1 MNYCVF
7 EIAWGSFGFV
17 ARNDRLIATW
27 LPQAGDRLRR
37 RIESSYPDAVEDA
50 CALPEFQRQVVGY
63 FEGEVTEFTVR
74 LDTGDMPLFRRAVL
88 AVCEAIPYGETVTY
102 ADLAKAVGNPAAAR
116 AAGGAMA
123 FNPLPLVIPCHRVL
137 RSDGSLGGFS
147 STGGL
152 TLKERMLQLEK
163 AGVRRSAGTSAQ
175 RTRRKGRSRIAAAAP
190 C

>member
-1 MNYCVF
+1 MYYCVV

-27 LPQAGDRLRR
+27 LPQEGSRLRR
-37 RIESSYPDAVEDA
+37 HIEDSYPEAVEDPR
-50 CALPEFQRQVVGY
+50 ALPEFRRQVVDY
-63 FEGEVTEFTVR
+63 FEGKVTDFTVA
-74 LDTGDMPLFRRAVL
+74 LDTGDVPPFRRGVL
-88 AVCEAIPYGETVTY
+88 AACEAIPYGETVTY
-102 ADLAKAVGNPAAAR
+102 ADLARAVGKPAAAR

-123 FNPLPLVIPCHRVL
+123 HNPLPLVIPCHRVL

-163 AGVRRSAGTSAQ
+163 AGVRRSAATRVQ
-175 RTRRKGRSRIAAAAP
+175 CNRRKGRSRRAATVP